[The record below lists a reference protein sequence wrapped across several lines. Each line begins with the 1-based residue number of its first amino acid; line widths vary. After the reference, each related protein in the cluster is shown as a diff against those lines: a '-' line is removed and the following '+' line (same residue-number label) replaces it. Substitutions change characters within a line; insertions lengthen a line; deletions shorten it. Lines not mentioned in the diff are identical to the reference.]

1 MELSTAGLLI
11 NELRFSVLPCNRGT
25 LRLLVMA
32 RVRNC
37 RIEFSSSESTRSLFY
52 AMASSRK
59 TPTARSSPVIAGLES
74 PRGADDWVE
83 STTFANI
90 PGPPRASWLKGYFS
104 QVFNRNGWK
113 FHHGLVEKYGS
124 VVRVPMAFGYED
136 LYVTDPLALHYIIVK
151 DQYIYEET
159 SAFITTNGLIFG
171 TSLLSTLG
179 DHHRKQRKMLNP
191 VFSLKHMRD
200 LLPIFNSI
208 AHELRDALAEQARDG
223 TKEFDVMHWLS
234 RAALE
239 FIGQGGFGHAFNA
252 LRDEE
257 ATKYSAYVK
266 KIGPTFVKT
275 QFLRQ
280 FLPWVA
286 NIGSPSFRRRVV
298 ESIPSKVVKESLEV
312 SNFLYSQATMI
323 YRERKIAVESGDDMA
338 KEKVGMGK
346 DILSILLKANMVA
359 NENDRLPEEEVI
371 GQLNTFILA
380 GQETTSH
387 AIARTLYLLSQH
399 PDVQSRLRDEITVA
413 RKERG
418 GSDFDYDT
426 LMALPYLDAV
436 CRETLR
442 VYPPVSIVIRTTR
455 KDVILPLAWPILG
468 ADGKTEIAEIPIKK
482 NTNVIVSIIGSNRSK
497 RIWGDDAEEWK
508 PDRWLSP
515 LPESVAKAHMPGVYS
530 SMMTFIGGGRACIGF
545 KFAEMELKLVLSMLL
560 ESFKFEPGA
569 EVEWQMSGV
578 ARPTLKGSADK
589 SSMLPLKVS
598 ALEEKL

>member
-25 LRLLVMA
+25 LGLLVMA

-59 TPTARSSPVIAGLES
+59 TPTARSFPVIAGLES
-74 PRGADDWVE
+74 PRGADDWVG

-113 FHHGLVEKYGS
+113 FHHELVEKYGS

-171 TSLLSTLG
+171 TSLLSTLGLVRRAG

-266 KIGPTFVKT
+266 KIG
-275 QFLRQ
+275 
-280 FLPWVA
+280 
-286 NIGSPSFRRRVV
+286 
-298 ESIPSKVVKESLEV
+298 
-312 SNFLYSQATMI
+312 QATMI

-455 KDVILPLAWPILG
+455 KDVILPLAWPILS

-560 ESFKFEPGA
+560 ESFKFELGA

>member
-1 MELSTAGLLI
+1 MTLLQALLAIFGLYLI
-11 NELRFSVLPCNRGT
+11 KRYFVLR
-25 LRLLVMA
+25 
-32 RVRNC
+32 
-37 RIEFSSSESTRSLFY
+37 
-52 AMASSRK
+52 
-59 TPTARSSPVIAGLES
+59 
-74 PRGADDWVE
+74 

-90 PGPPRASWLKGYFS
+90 PGPPRASWLKGYFR

-113 FHHGLVEKYGS
+113 FHHELVEKYGS

-159 SAFITTNGLIFG
+159 SAFITSNGLKFG

-191 VFSLKHMRD
+191 VFSLRHMRD
-200 LLPIFNSI
+200 LLPVFNSI
-208 AHELRDALAEQARDG
+208 AHELRDALAEQARGG

-239 FIGQGGFGHAFNA
+239 FIGQGGFGYAFDA

-257 ATKYSAYVK
+257 ATKYGAYVK
-266 KIGPTFVKT
+266 KIGPTFFKT
-275 QFLRQ
+275 LFLRQ
-280 FLPWVA
+280 FLPWVV
-286 NIGSPSFRRRVV
+286 NIGSPSFRRKVV
-298 ESIPSKVVKESLEV
+298 ESIPSKIVKESLEV
-312 SNFLYSQATMI
+312 TDFLYSQATMI
-323 YRERKIAVESGDDMA
+323 YRERKKAVESGDDMA

-346 DILSILLKANMVA
+346 DILSVLLKANMA
-359 NENDRLPEEEVI
+359 ADEDDRLPEEEVI

-387 AIARTLYLLSQH
+387 AIARTLHLLSQH
-399 PDVQSRLRDEITVA
+399 PDVQSRLRDEITAA
-413 RKERG
+413 RKEHG

-455 KDVILPLAWPILG
+455 KDAILPLAWPILS
-468 ADGKTEIAEIPIKK
+468 ADGKTEINEIPIKK

-497 RIWGDDAEEWK
+497 RIWGEDAEEWK
-508 PDRWLSP
+508 PDRWLNP

-560 ESFKFEPGA
+560 EFFKFEPGA

-589 SSMLPLKVS
+589 GSMLPLKIS
-598 ALEEKL
+598 ALKEKL